1 MKLHISA
8 ILMMATIA
16 LCAQE
21 PNNTTIEK
29 WSAGR
34 PDGHAP
40 ISVMG
45 DHMHGKGEWMFSYR
59 YMAMKMEDLK
69 QGSDDATFDDALTN
83 YMVTPTKMPMNMHML
98 GAMYAP
104 SDKLTVMAMI
114 NIMEMEMDH
123 VTRMGGMFT
132 TEVSGFGDVKI
143 SGLYKFFNK
152 NRQTMHSQLGL
163 SIPTGSVT
171 ESDVIPASA
180 PNEAVLPYPMQIGS
194 GTFDT
199 NLALTYLCQGDIFS
213 YGGQLRGIF
222 RFGQNEREFRYGNR
236 YSLNNWLG
244 IKAANWLSFSARLEG
259 VLVGEIDGLDPNLNP
274 LMVITADTV
283 NSGGHNLNSGLGF
296 NLYAPSGALKNLRLG
311 FEFGIPLYQDLNG
324 IQLKNKE
331 TITLGLQY
339 SL

>member
-1 MKLHISA
+1 MKLHISV
-8 ILMMATIA
+8 IFIMATIA

-21 PNNTTIEK
+21 PNKTSHVN

-59 YMAMKMEDLK
+59 YMAMNMEDLK
-69 QGSDDATFDDALTN
+69 QGSDDATFDDALAN
-83 YMVTPTKMPMNMHML
+83 YMVTSTKMPMNMHML
-98 GAMYAP
+98 GVMYAP
-104 SDKLTVMAMI
+104 SDKLTVMAMV
-114 NIMEMEMDH
+114 NVMSMEMDH

-152 NRQTMHSQLGL
+152 NRQTMHAQLGF

-222 RFGQNEREFRYGNR
+222 RFGQNERDFRYGNR
-236 YSLNNWLG
+236 YGLNNWLG
-244 IKAANWLSFSARLEG
+244 IKATDWLSFSARLEG
-259 VLVGEIDGLDPNLNP
+259 VLVGEIDGLDSNLNP
-274 LMVITADTV
+274 MMVITADTA
-283 NSGGHNLNSGLGF
+283 NSGGNYLNSGLGF

>member
-1 MKLHISA
+1 MQRYISV

-21 PNNTTIEK
+21 PNKTTSEN

-40 ISVMG
+40 ISVMA

-59 YMAMKMEDLK
+59 YMAMNMEDLR
-69 QGSDDATFDDALTN
+69 QGSEDATFDNALAN

-104 SDKLTVMAMI
+104 SDKLTLMAMVNVI
-114 NIMEMEMDH
+114 SMEMDH

-132 TEVSGFGDVKI
+132 TEVSGFGDIKI
-143 SGLYKFFNK
+143 SGLYKFFNN
-152 NRQTMHSQLGL
+152 NRQTTHAQLGF

-180 PNEAVLPYPMQIGS
+180 PNEAVLPYPMQLGS

-199 NLALTYLCQGDIFS
+199 NLALTYLCQGDVFS
-213 YGGQLRGIF
+213 YGGQLRGTL
-222 RFGQNEREFRYGNR
+222 RFGQNERDFRYGNR
-236 YSLNNWLG
+236 YGLNNWLG
-244 IKAANWLSFSARLEG
+244 IKAADWLSFSVRLEG
-259 VLVGEIDGLDPNLNP
+259 VLASQIDGMDSNLNP
-274 LMVITADTV
+274 MMVITADTT
-283 NSGGHNLNSGLGF
+283 NSGGNYLNSGLGF
-296 NLYAPSGALKNLRLG
+296 NLYAPSGALKNLRFG